1 MKGRSVLIFALLAI
15 AAVVIAGTSHAC
27 VSPEDP
33 YSVEVLL
40 NKPGLSYDLSML
52 KRAENVVDVNPELI
66 GVSGEVVVY
75 KSHYHD
81 DLAAIMYES
90 STETA
95 EETNEHPVSYP
106 HAEPIT
112 IISTKKQTKISGEE
126 EIIKDKGEQSQEHK
140 QEKEDKEESVQK
152 HLSVR
157 LTPKVHEV
165 TEYRYKTKAQISKTE
180 FEPHHVG
187 NDVVVVSRRYD
198 DIVGTPGGYAYACQ
212 IHGPGGSGYDI
223 SIEEK
228 KVEYETAIGKL
239 TISYRDFIKMSPGTS
254 KKIIFNLWGNMR
266 ELLDR
271 DINLELRA
279 LNESELNLNL
289 SEKLEVSIASLYRG
303 GNKVSP
309 ILELNASKGIKEGNY
324 ELYVE
329 LWIEGLGSV
338 GLLPFEIIMEKPS
351 PEELQIPGWSIKQ
364 SGVSCVADEC
374 FYSYSAEYKKNDNWI
389 EISFFPPER
398 TRGGIEIDIETNK
411 ELSEELK
418 NEILN
423 VISSMFYL
431 GKPDFQK
438 ITDALHEMEREEMK
452 VPEPVF
458 NFTDEEAK
466 EALKTELEWLSNTGI
481 VKGLS
486 DEDIQ
491 EIKNTTK
498 IGYAG
503 YNSRIFYE
511 DGKWIPYSESEN
523 PQMVRVKALCSFS
536 LEGIGI
542 QIPTEDVVIT
552 EAESNTGTLEGD
564 AVLVVFI
571 VIAILA
577 AIGVVVIWAW
587 RRW

>member
-15 AAVVIAGTSHAC
+15 AVVATAGTSHAC
-27 VSPEDP
+27 VIPEDP

-40 NKPGLSYDLSML
+40 NKPGLSYDLSTL
-52 KRAENVVDVNPELI
+52 KSAKNVVDANPELI

-75 KSHYHD
+75 KSHYHE
-81 DLAAIMYES
+81 DLAAIVYES
-90 STETA
+90 SIETA
-95 EETNEHPVSYP
+95 EET
-106 HAEPIT
+106 I
-112 IISTKKQTKISGEE
+112 
-126 EIIKDKGEQSQEHK
+126 
-140 QEKEDKEESVQK
+140 
-152 HLSVR
+152 SVR

-180 FEPHHVG
+180 FEPHQNFFH
-187 NDVVVVSRRYD
+187 
-198 DIVGTPGGYAYACQ
+198 
-212 IHGPGGSGYDI
+212 
-223 SIEEK
+223 
-228 KVEYETAIGKL
+228 L
-239 TISYRDFIKMSPGTS
+239 TT
-254 KKIIFNLWGNMR
+254 
-266 ELLDR
+266 
-271 DINLELRA
+271 
-279 LNESELNLNL
+279 
-289 SEKLEVSIASLYRG
+289 
-303 GNKVSP
+303 
-309 ILELNASKGIKEGNY
+309 
-324 ELYVE
+324 
-329 LWIEGLGSV
+329 
-338 GLLPFEIIMEKPS
+338 
-351 PEELQIPGWSIKQ
+351 PEELQIPGWTIKQ

-374 FYSYSAEYKKNDNWI
+374 FYSYSAEYKENDNWA

-411 ELSEELK
+411 ELNEELK

-423 VISSMFYL
+423 VISSMLYL

-438 ITDALHEMEREEMK
+438 ITDALHGMEKEEMK

-481 VKGLS
+481 VEGLS
-486 DEDIQ
+486 AEDIQ

-498 IGYAG
+498 VGYAG

-536 LEGIGI
+536 LKGI
-542 QIPTEDVVIT
+542 QMPTEDVVMT
-552 EAESNTGTLEGD
+552 ESNTNMGSSD
-564 AVLVVFI
+564 MILVVLGI

-577 AIGVVVIWAW
+577 AIGVVVIWVW

>member
-1 MKGRSVLIFALLAI
+1 MNYLGIGDKKMKGRSVLIFALLAI

-52 KRAENVVDVNPELI
+52 KSAENVVDVNPELI

-75 KSHYHD
+75 KSHYHE
-81 DLAAIMYES
+81 DLAAIVYES
-90 STETA
+90 SIETA

-106 HAEPIT
+106 HAEPIS

-126 EIIKDKGEQSQEHK
+126 EIIKEDQSQE
-140 QEKEDKEESVQK
+140 QEKEGKEESVQK

-180 FEPHHVG
+180 FEPHQNFSH
-187 NDVVVVSRRYD
+187 
-198 DIVGTPGGYAYACQ
+198 
-212 IHGPGGSGYDI
+212 
-223 SIEEK
+223 
-228 KVEYETAIGKL
+228 L
-239 TISYRDFIKMSPGTS
+239 TT
-254 KKIIFNLWGNMR
+254 
-266 ELLDR
+266 
-271 DINLELRA
+271 
-279 LNESELNLNL
+279 
-289 SEKLEVSIASLYRG
+289 
-303 GNKVSP
+303 
-309 ILELNASKGIKEGNY
+309 
-324 ELYVE
+324 
-329 LWIEGLGSV
+329 
-338 GLLPFEIIMEKPS
+338 
-351 PEELQIPGWSIKQ
+351 PEELQIPGWTIKQ

-374 FYSYSAEYKKNDNWI
+374 FYSYSAEYKENDNWI

-398 TRGGIEIDIETNK
+398 TRGGIDIDIETNK

-438 ITDALHEMEREEMK
+438 ITDALHGMEKEEMK

-466 EALKTELEWLSNTGI
+466 EALKTELEWLCSTGI

-486 DEDIQ
+486 AEDIQ

-498 IGYAG
+498 VGYAG

-523 PQMVRVKALCSFS
+523 PEMTRVKAVAVCSFS
-536 LEGIGI
+536 LKGI
-542 QIPTEDVVIT
+542 QIPTQDVVIT
-552 EAESNTGTLEGD
+552 ETESNIGSSEGD
-564 AVLVVFI
+564 VVMVVFGI

-577 AIGVVVIWAW
+577 AIGVVAIWVM

>member
-1 MKGRSVLIFALLAI
+1 MNYLGIGDKKMKGRSVLIFALLAI

-52 KRAENVVDVNPELI
+52 KSAENVVDVNPELI

-75 KSHYHD
+75 KSHYHE
-81 DLAAIMYES
+81 DLAAILYES
-90 STETA
+90 SIETA

-112 IISTKKQTKISGEE
+112 VISTKKQTKITGEE
-126 EIIKDKGEQSQEHK
+126 EIIKEDQSQE
-140 QEKEDKEESVQK
+140 QEKEGKEESVQK

-180 FEPHHVG
+180 FEPHQNFSH
-187 NDVVVVSRRYD
+187 
-198 DIVGTPGGYAYACQ
+198 
-212 IHGPGGSGYDI
+212 
-223 SIEEK
+223 
-228 KVEYETAIGKL
+228 L
-239 TISYRDFIKMSPGTS
+239 TT
-254 KKIIFNLWGNMR
+254 
-266 ELLDR
+266 
-271 DINLELRA
+271 
-279 LNESELNLNL
+279 
-289 SEKLEVSIASLYRG
+289 
-303 GNKVSP
+303 
-309 ILELNASKGIKEGNY
+309 
-324 ELYVE
+324 
-329 LWIEGLGSV
+329 
-338 GLLPFEIIMEKPS
+338 
-351 PEELQIPGWSIKQ
+351 PEELQIPGWTIKQ

-374 FYSYSAEYKKNDNWI
+374 FYSYSAEYKENDNWI

-398 TRGGIEIDIETNK
+398 TRGGIGIDIETNK
-411 ELSEELK
+411 ELNEELK

-438 ITDALHEMEREEMK
+438 ITDALHGMEKEEMK

-481 VKGLS
+481 VTGLT
-486 DEDIQ
+486 DENIR

-498 IGYAG
+498 G
-503 YNSRIFYE
+503 
-511 DGKWIPYSESEN
+511 W
-523 PQMVRVKALCSFS
+523 LCR
-536 LEGIGI
+536 L
-542 QIPTEDVVIT
+542 
-552 EAESNTGTLEGD
+552 
-564 AVLVVFI
+564 
-571 VIAILA
+571 
-577 AIGVVVIWAW
+577 
-587 RRW
+587 

>member
-15 AAVVIAGTSHAC
+15 VAVVIAGTSHAC

-52 KRAENVVDVNPELI
+52 KSAENVVDVNPELI

-81 DLAAIMYES
+81 DLAAILYES
-90 STETA
+90 SIETA

-126 EIIKDKGEQSQEHK
+126 EIIKDKGEQSQE
-140 QEKEDKEESVQK
+140 QEKEGKEESVQK
-152 HLSVR
+152 YLSVR

-165 TEYRYKTKAQISKTE
+165 TEHRYKTKAQISKTE
-180 FEPHHVG
+180 FEPHQNFSHLT
-187 NDVVVVSRRYD
+187 
-198 DIVGTPGGYAYACQ
+198 TPE
-212 IHGPGGSGYDI
+212 D
-223 SIEEK
+223 
-228 KVEYETAIGKL
+228 
-239 TISYRDFIKMSPGTS
+239 
-254 KKIIFNLWGNMR
+254 
-266 ELLDR
+266 
-271 DINLELRA
+271 LE
-279 LNESELNLNL
+279 
-289 SEKLEVSIASLYRG
+289 
-303 GNKVSP
+303 
-309 ILELNASKGIKEGNY
+309 
-324 ELYVE
+324 
-329 LWIEGLGSV
+329 
-338 GLLPFEIIMEKPS
+338 
-351 PEELQIPGWSIKQ
+351 IPGWTIKQ
-364 SGVSCVADEC
+364 SGGGCIGDEC

-438 ITDALHEMEREEMK
+438 ITDALHEMEKVEMK

-466 EALKTELEWLSNTGI
+466 EAMKTELEWLSNTGI

-486 DEDIQ
+486 AEDIQ

-498 IGYAG
+498 VGYAG
-503 YNSRIFYE
+503 YNSRIFFE

-523 PQMVRVKALCSFS
+523 PEMTRVKAVAVCSFS
-536 LEGIGI
+536 LKGI
-542 QIPTEDVVIT
+542 QIPTEDVVMT
-552 EAESNTGTLEGD
+552 ESNTNIGSSD
-564 AVLVVFI
+564 MILVVLGI

-577 AIGVVVIWAW
+577 AIGVVVIWVM

>member
-15 AAVVIAGTSHAC
+15 AAVVMAGTSHAC

-52 KRAENVVDVNPELI
+52 KSAENVVDVNPELI

-75 KSHYHD
+75 KSHYHGG
-81 DLAAIMYES
+81 LAAIVYES
-90 STETA
+90 SIETA

-106 HAEPIT
+106 HAEPIS

-126 EIIKDKGEQSQEHK
+126 EIIKDKGEQSQE
-140 QEKEDKEESVQK
+140 QAKEGKEESVQK

-180 FEPHHVG
+180 FEPHQNFSH
-187 NDVVVVSRRYD
+187 
-198 DIVGTPGGYAYACQ
+198 
-212 IHGPGGSGYDI
+212 
-223 SIEEK
+223 
-228 KVEYETAIGKL
+228 L
-239 TISYRDFIKMSPGTS
+239 T
-254 KKIIFNLWGNMR
+254 N
-266 ELLDR
+266 
-271 DINLELRA
+271 
-279 LNESELNLNL
+279 
-289 SEKLEVSIASLYRG
+289 
-303 GNKVSP
+303 
-309 ILELNASKGIKEGNY
+309 
-324 ELYVE
+324 
-329 LWIEGLGSV
+329 
-338 GLLPFEIIMEKPS
+338 
-351 PEELQIPGWSIKQ
+351 PEELQILGWTIKQ
-364 SGVSCVADEC
+364 SGGGCMGDKC
-374 FYSYSAEYKKNDNWI
+374 FYSYSAEYKENDNWI

-411 ELSEELK
+411 ELNEELK
-418 NEILN
+418 NKILN

-438 ITDALHEMEREEMK
+438 ITDALHNMEKEEMK

-466 EALKTELEWLSNTGI
+466 EALKTELEWLSNTGV
-481 VKGLS
+481 VKGLT
-486 DEDIQ
+486 DEDIR
-491 EIKNTTK
+491 EIENTTK
-498 IGYAG
+498 VGYAG

-536 LEGIGI
+536 LEGICI

-577 AIGVVVIWAW
+577 AIGVVVIWVM

>member
-15 AAVVIAGTSHAC
+15 AAVVIAGTSYAC
-27 VSPEDP
+27 VSAEDP

-52 KRAENVVDVNPELI
+52 KSAENVVNVNPELI

-81 DLAAIMYES
+81 DLAAILYES
-90 STETA
+90 SIETA
-95 EETNEHPVSYP
+95 EET
-106 HAEPIT
+106 I
-112 IISTKKQTKISGEE
+112 
-126 EIIKDKGEQSQEHK
+126 
-140 QEKEDKEESVQK
+140 
-152 HLSVR
+152 SVR

-180 FEPHHVG
+180 FEPHQNFSHLT
-187 NDVVVVSRRYD
+187 
-198 DIVGTPGGYAYACQ
+198 TPE
-212 IHGPGGSGYDI
+212 D
-223 SIEEK
+223 
-228 KVEYETAIGKL
+228 
-239 TISYRDFIKMSPGTS
+239 
-254 KKIIFNLWGNMR
+254 
-266 ELLDR
+266 
-271 DINLELRA
+271 LE
-279 LNESELNLNL
+279 
-289 SEKLEVSIASLYRG
+289 
-303 GNKVSP
+303 
-309 ILELNASKGIKEGNY
+309 
-324 ELYVE
+324 
-329 LWIEGLGSV
+329 
-338 GLLPFEIIMEKPS
+338 
-351 PEELQIPGWSIKQ
+351 IPGWSIKQ
-364 SGVSCVADEC
+364 SGGGCVADEC
-374 FYSYSAEYKKNDNWI
+374 FYSYSAEYKENDNWI

-438 ITDALHEMEREEMK
+438 IRDALHEMEKEEMK

-481 VKGLS
+481 IKGLT

-491 EIKNTTK
+491 EVKNTTK
-498 IGYAG
+498 VGYAG

-523 PQMVRVKALCSFS
+523 PEMTMVKAVAVCSFS
-536 LEGIGI
+536 LKGI
-542 QIPTEDVVIT
+542 QIPTQDVVIT
-552 EAESNTGTLEGD
+552 ETESNIGSPEGD
-564 AVLVVFI
+564 VVTVVLGI
-571 VIAILA
+571 VIVILA
-577 AIGVVVIWAW
+577 AIGVVVIWVM

>member
-1 MKGRSVLIFALLAI
+1 MGGRSVLIFALLAI

-40 NKPGLSYDLSML
+40 NKPGLSYDLSTL
-52 KRAENVVDVNPELI
+52 KSAENVVDVNPELI

-75 KSHYHD
+75 KSHYHE

-90 STETA
+90 SIETA
-95 EETNEHPVSYP
+95 EET
-106 HAEPIT
+106 I
-112 IISTKKQTKISGEE
+112 
-126 EIIKDKGEQSQEHK
+126 
-140 QEKEDKEESVQK
+140 
-152 HLSVR
+152 SVR

-180 FEPHHVG
+180 FEPHQNFSH
-187 NDVVVVSRRYD
+187 
-198 DIVGTPGGYAYACQ
+198 
-212 IHGPGGSGYDI
+212 
-223 SIEEK
+223 
-228 KVEYETAIGKL
+228 L
-239 TISYRDFIKMSPGTS
+239 TT
-254 KKIIFNLWGNMR
+254 
-266 ELLDR
+266 
-271 DINLELRA
+271 
-279 LNESELNLNL
+279 
-289 SEKLEVSIASLYRG
+289 
-303 GNKVSP
+303 
-309 ILELNASKGIKEGNY
+309 
-324 ELYVE
+324 
-329 LWIEGLGSV
+329 
-338 GLLPFEIIMEKPS
+338 
-351 PEELQIPGWSIKQ
+351 PEELQIPGWTIKQ

-411 ELSEELK
+411 ELSEKLK

-438 ITDALHEMEREEMK
+438 ITDALHEMEKEEMK

-466 EALKTELEWLSNTGI
+466 EALKTELEWLSNTRI

-498 IGYAG
+498 VGYAG

-523 PQMVRVKALCSFS
+523 PEMTRVKAVAVCSFS
-536 LEGIGI
+536 LKGI
-542 QIPTEDVVIT
+542 QIPTQDVVIT
-552 EAESNTGTLEGD
+552 ESNTNIGSSD
-564 AVLVVFI
+564 MILVVFGI
-571 VIAILA
+571 VIVILA
-577 AIGVVVIWAW
+577 AIGVVVIWVM